1 MAKSKLEK
9 QADEIM
15 RLAEEKGTE
24 NNFLF
29 STTFERYLTQIK
41 IADNLRETIEK
52 EGTLTS
58 KEYVKG
64 RANVYTHPAVTD
76 FNRTTDSANK
86 TVSTLLRIIKNFE
99 KADSQDEVD
108 PLIEA
113 INSD

>member
-41 IADNLRETIEK
+41 IADNLKKIIEE

-99 KADSQDEVD
+99 KTDSQEEVD